1 MENKESYLLAF
12 ILSLFSGII
21 CFAIYTDYKKDIECY
36 KTNPNRAEICK
47 LN

>member
-1 MENKESYLLAF
+1 MENKELCLVAF
-12 ILSLFSGII
+12 ILSLFFGII
-21 CFAIYTDYKKDIECY
+21 CFAVYIDYKKDIECY